1 MTLSRGR
8 VSIIALA
15 VTAFVGLTACSTP
28 AASGPRADGG
38 GNGTL
43 GSGGATTS
51 APANG
56 GDAGSNGGSGGG
68 GTGGSTG
75 GTGGGGGGANANCTL
90 DHLKVTGTPSTGA
103 GGHSSKVLVFTNTGP
118 GVCRLFGYPG
128 VAALDAGG
136 NQIAQA
142 TRTLNGYMGG
152 IPSGK
157 TAEAAF
163 LSVGE
168 SAAAVVEALNF
179 NASDGSACTAYAGIL
194 VTPPNETHSIKLGWD
209 GGCSAL
215 QIHPVVLGT
224 TGQG

>member
-1 MTLSRGR
+1 MDHLS
-8 VSIIALA
+8 
-15 VTAFVGLTACSTP
+15 VTA
-28 AASGPRADGG
+28 
-38 GNGTL
+38 
-43 GSGGATTS
+43 
-51 APANG
+51 
-56 GDAGSNGGSGGG
+56 
-68 GTGGSTG
+68 
-75 GTGGGGGGANANCTL
+75 
-90 DHLKVTGTPSTGA
+90 KPSTGA

-118 GVCRLFGYPG
+118 TVCRLFGYPG

-157 TAEAAF
+157 SAEAAF
-163 LSVGE
+163 LSKGE
-168 SAAAVVEALNF
+168 SASAVVEALNF
-179 NASDGSACTAYAGIL
+179 NASDGSACAAYAGIL
-194 VTPPNETHSIKLGWD
+194 VTPPNETHTVKVPWD

>member
-1 MTLSRGR
+1 MDHL
-8 VSIIALA
+8 I
-15 VTAFVGLTACSTP
+15 VTA
-28 AASGPRADGG
+28 
-38 GNGTL
+38 
-43 GSGGATTS
+43 
-51 APANG
+51 
-56 GDAGSNGGSGGG
+56 
-68 GTGGSTG
+68 
-75 GTGGGGGGANANCTL
+75 
-90 DHLKVTGTPSTGA
+90 KPSTAA

-118 GVCRLFGYPG
+118 TVCRLFGYPG

-157 TAEAAF
+157 SAEAAF
-163 LSVGE
+163 LSKGE
-168 SAAAVVEALNF
+168 SASAVVEALNF
-179 NASDGSACTAYAGIL
+179 NASDGSACAAYAGIL
-194 VTPPNETHSIKLGWD
+194 VTPPNETHTVKVPWD

>member
-15 VTAFVGLTACSTP
+15 VTAIVGLTACSTP

-38 GNGTL
+38 GTGTVGA
-43 GSGGATTS
+43 GSTTS
-51 APANG
+51 SAPPNG
-56 GDAGSNGGSGGG
+56 GGTGSNGNGGGG
-68 GTGGSTG
+68 GTSTG
-75 GTGGGGGGANANCTL
+75 GGGGGGGANANCTL
-90 DHLKVTGTPSTGA
+90 DHLNVTGKPSTGA